1 MIRNHC
7 YFIAICGSHSIQQS
21 ARQNYWG
28 GSGRYV
34 YVCVCVCCLMERRNS
49 CIFVWI
55 ISIFARLLFFST
67 RTRCARCTEWCIFCR
82 SYILFD
88 SAMGPMA
95 HTTRI
100 YMFESVHNI
109 QSKLHPLNIRVS
121 NVSNKI
127 KFTHRIIRWTKS
139 AVLICVPS
147 HFHDCEYVDAV
158 LHDIRWLS
166 KTQWQQNIGMYIY
179 ILIWTHFARVTQCLQ
194 LDAWQFA
201 HRKHSTHAQTF
212 VISI

>member
-1 MIRNHC
+1 MCVLFNGTTQLVHFC
-7 YFIAICGSHSIQQS
+7 MNYFNICSTS
-21 ARQNYWG
+21 
-28 GSGRYV
+28 
-34 YVCVCVCCLMERRNS
+34 
-49 CIFVWI
+49 
-55 ISIFARLLFFST
+55 LFFYT
-67 RTRCARCTEWCIFCR
+67 DALCAMHWMM
-82 SYILFD
+82 YILPIIYW
-88 SAMGPMA
+88 MGPMA